1 MTGFKSVR
9 HVKSSLAVN
18 DPPHFRAGAKLGLL
32 LGFCVF
38 VGLLGAEVVCSECF
52 GAAVVG
58 DEAGAVERR
67 EVSF

>member
-1 MTGFKSVR
+1 M
-9 HVKSSLAVN
+9 
-18 DPPHFRAGAKLGLL
+18 
-32 LGFCVF
+32 LGFRLF
-38 VGLLGAEVVCSECF
+38 VGLSGAEVVCRECF